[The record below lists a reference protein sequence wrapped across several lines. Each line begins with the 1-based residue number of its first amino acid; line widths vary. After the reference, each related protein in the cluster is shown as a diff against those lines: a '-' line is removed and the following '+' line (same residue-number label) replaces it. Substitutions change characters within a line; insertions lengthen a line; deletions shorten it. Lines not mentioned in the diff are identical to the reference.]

1 MSGHRR
7 AAFDR
12 ELLPLLDEAFDFARH
27 LTHDVDAAEEL
38 TQAAFAR
45 AFETFHQFR
54 EGTSARAW
62 LFTIMR
68 NRHLNEA
75 RSVHRHAAVPLELV
89 GEASGA
95 LGEALTAPPE
105 SPADATPALDEAIAR
120 LPVNLREVVVLD
132 LQGMTCR
139 EIGAVVGCPAG
150 TVMSR
155 LYRARQLLRSLLE
168 ERGVSQGGRR

>member
-12 ELLPLLDEAFDFARH
+12 EVLPLLDQAFDFAWH
-27 LTHDVDAAEEL
+27 LVRDAEGAEEL

-45 AFETFHQFR
+45 AFETFHQFH

-62 LFTIMR
+62 LFALMR
-68 NRHLNEA
+68 NLHLNEA
-75 RSVHRHAAVPLELV
+75 RTRHRHPAVSLELV
-89 GEASGA
+89 AEAS
-95 LGEALTAPPE
+95 
-105 SPADATPALDEAIAR
+105 ATPAESTPDATLALDDAIAR

-139 EIGAVVGCPAG
+139 EVGAVVGCPAG

-155 LYRARQLLRSLLE
+155 LYRARQLLRASLE
-168 ERGVSQGGRR
+168 TEGYSRGGQR